1 MGNNREIFMKIKNK
15 NWKEIAEAF
24 KSHDFVNR
32 IPNWKIKID
41 SLEYFISIYLA
52 FQHST
57 TKVKYFI
64 T

>member
-1 MGNNREIFMKIKNK
+1 MKIGKRLLRLVKAMLVLNGTIEYRIGRSK
-15 NWKEIAEAF
+15 LIA
-24 KSHDFVNR
+24 
-32 IPNWKIKID
+32 I
-41 SLEYFISIYLA
+41 EYFRSIYLA